1 MTTTIALAGKGGV
14 GKTTIAGM
22 VIKYLVEKRKGAVL
36 AIDADP
42 SANLN
47 MVLGLEMDWTI
58 GDIREDMLAQVKE
71 SITAGGASM
80 GSLPGGISKREYLD
94 YQVRASL
101 SEGDDFDLIAMGQ
114 PEGQGCYCAV
124 NHNLREVV
132 DSIGKNYAY
141 IIIDNEAGME
151 HLSRRTTRD
160 VDHLLIVSDPSQRGI
175 VAAERIAEFRKE
187 LDINIDNSYLIL
199 NRVNGTIPDSLQ
211 EKIATMDVPLLG
223 FIPADVELTEFDAS
237 GKPLVELGNES
248 PVYQAIENMLE
259 DII

>member
-1 MTTTIALAGKGGV
+1 
-14 GKTTIAGM
+14 
-22 VIKYLVEKRKGAVL
+22 
-36 AIDADP
+36 
-42 SANLN
+42 
-47 MVLGLEMDWTI
+47 
-58 GDIREDMLAQVKE
+58 
-71 SITAGGASM
+71 
-80 GSLPGGISKREYLD
+80 
-94 YQVRASL
+94 
-101 SEGDDFDLIAMGQ
+101 
-114 PEGQGCYCAV
+114 
-124 NHNLREVV
+124 
-132 DSIGKNYAY
+132 
-141 IIIDNEAGME
+141 ME